1 MSEIIYCSQC
11 KNSGRTNR
19 CYITGYDSKCGHNL
33 SLAYTCHKSGSE
45 IMVCSHCNNGNR
57 CFITGYDYKCG
68 HDNGWA
74 YIPNQQNATCNS
86 CGKNLNGKW
95 SMETNS
101 NNISYFN
108 TTTGRY
114 LGISDGY
121 FLYGDSPNWVYSY
134 CKPCWVKEIK
144 KILPKL
150 NPENQSNA
158 TCASC
163 GKNLNGRWLMENNPS
178 NNNYLDSTT
187 GRYLGISDGY
197 FLYGDSPNWVYS
209 YCKPCWI
216 KQIKAILPKLGIIY
230 KELQDNQQN
239 ATCNSC
245 GKTLNGKW
253 LMESNPS
260 NVNYLNSTT
269 GRYLGISDGY
279 FLYGTNSDWVYSY
292 CKPCWIKEIEKILPN
307 IGLSKADNQKLIE
320 EYKNKNAELQNI
332 INDKE
337 KEIIRL
343 KKEINELKK
352 NKDESQANLNSA
364 PINLNNYENIISQ
377 CFKELQVDKIKEL
390 LKSSEIEEI
399 SELDKSL
406 TSNIISLKAI
416 TDFKSIC
423 QTIVKKNIKEILE
436 KIDKNVEKIKIRLN
450 NINSTFDR
458 VKEELSNKDIP
469 EKVTNESIS
478 PLKKLIQEEKGKLEN
493 LEKIK
498 EEIYKIYLKITSD

>member
-1 MSEIIYCSQC
+1 
-11 KNSGRTNR
+11 
-19 CYITGYDSKCGHNL
+19 
-33 SLAYTCHKSGSE
+33 
-45 IMVCSHCNNGNR
+45 
-57 CFITGYDYKCG
+57 
-68 HDNGWA
+68 
-74 YIPNQQNATCNS
+74 
-86 CGKNLNGKW
+86 
-95 SMETNS
+95 
-101 NNISYFN
+101 
-108 TTTGRY
+108 
-114 LGISDGY
+114 
-121 FLYGDSPNWVYSY
+121 
-134 CKPCWVKEIK
+134 
-144 KILPKL
+144 
-150 NPENQSNA
+150 
-158 TCASC
+158 
-163 GKNLNGRWLMENNPS
+163 
-178 NNNYLDSTT
+178 
-187 GRYLGISDGY
+187 
-197 FLYGDSPNWVYS
+197 
-209 YCKPCWI
+209 
-216 KQIKAILPKLGIIY
+216 
-230 KELQDNQQN
+230 
-239 ATCNSC
+239 
-245 GKTLNGKW
+245 
-253 LMESNPS
+253 MESNPS
-260 NVNYLNSTT
+260 NVNYFNSTT

-307 IGLSKADNQKLIE
+307 IGLSNTDNKKIIE

-343 KKEINELKK
+343 KEEINELKK
-352 NKDESQANLNSA
+352 NKEESQANLNSA

-469 EKVTNESIS
+469 EKVSNESIS